1 MEKSSFTLVF
11 GESPFVKVLDFFIE
25 FEDFDYPI
33 SFISKETETKWE
45 TVEKIVE
52 VLIRKGLVKK
62 TRKLGKAWLYG
73 LNKESKLTKLL
84 IDIDKNDYVATLN
97 SSLNLLEYQQPIN
110 IIKYNYSGYDL
121 HPTRAGFGD
130 MGFIR
135 RKLWEKKI
143 ERFNYDRPL
152 LLRLAEKRIAKTNT
166 LFDKLGYGIK
176 I

>member
-45 TVEKIVE
+45 TVEKVIE
-52 VLIRKGLVKK
+52 ILIKKGVVKK

-84 IDIDKNDYVATLN
+84 MDIDMKISDFYVNEELKR
-97 SSLNLLEYQQPIN
+97 Q
-110 IIKYNYSGYDL
+110 KSG
-121 HPTRAGFGD
+121 FV
-130 MGFIR
+130 
-135 RKLWEKKI
+135 KKVSA
-143 ERFNYDRPL
+143 R
-152 LLRLAEKRIAKTNT
+152 
-166 LFDKLGYGIK
+166 
-176 I
+176 

>member
-45 TVEKIVE
+45 TVEKVIE
-52 VLIRKGLVKK
+52 ILIKKGVVKK

-84 IDIDKNDYVATLN
+84 IDIDVKISDFYVNEELKRQKT
-97 SSLNLLEYQQPIN
+97 SIV
-110 IIKYNYSGYDL
+110 K
-121 HPTRAGFGD
+121 RA
-130 MGFIR
+130 
-135 RKLWEKKI
+135 
-143 ERFNYDRPL
+143 
-152 LLRLAEKRIAKTNT
+152 
-166 LFDKLGYGIK
+166 
-176 I
+176 